1 MPPKPKILL
10 LFTQMYPY
18 GKEETFIEDEIEII
32 RDRFEKIFI
41 FTSST
46 ETNRRKVPDGIK
58 VVRLNF
64 SNITY
69 IDSFKAFGNK
79 LYWKELL
86 FLFKKDPL
94 QLFSFGIQKT
104 IIYSLLNA
112 KVLSENIFEQLND
125 QVDIHN
131 SSLFFYSYWINDFA
145 LAFVMLKNT
154 INGKFFCRA
163 HGWDIYLERSR
174 YKFLPFRNILPV
186 YLDRIYFISR
196 TGWNYYSSRYGI
208 YDNLVISRLGVKNQ
222 LPSTDVSIINKEL
235 TLLSCSLIIPIK
247 RIELIINSLA
257 LLKDIKYKWY
267 HIGYDL
273 DMGSSTHKL
282 VEMAKRLEVNFKP
295 IGFIRNDEVHQFYQ
309 NQRVDLFINLSTTE
323 GIPVSIMEAYSY
335 GVPAIATNVGGTSEI
350 VTNENGQLLNATPSL
365 DEINTAIRN
374 FHNLSPEQVNL
385 KKQAAYKTW
394 QEKYN
399 AKTNY
404 TQFVEDILSL

>member
-1 MPPKPKILL
+1 MHPKRKFLL

-41 FTSST
+41 FTSSS
-46 ETNRRKVPDGIK
+46 ETVRRKVPDGIK
-58 VVRLNF
+58 VVRLNP

-69 IDSFKAFGNK
+69 IDTFKAFCNK

-86 FLFKKDPL
+86 FIFKKNPL

-112 KVLSENIFEQLND
+112 KVLSENIFEQVND
-125 QVDIHN
+125 EIDIHN

-145 LAFVMLKNT
+145 LAFVMLKST

-186 YLDRIYFISR
+186 FLDRIYFISR
-196 TGWNYYSSRYGI
+196 TGRDYYSSRYGI
-208 YDNLVISRLGVKNQ
+208 YDSLVISRLGVKNQ
-222 LPSTDVSIINKEL
+222 LPSIDVSAINKEL
-235 TLLSCSLIIPIK
+235 ILLSCSLIIPIK

-257 LLKDIKYKWY
+257 LLKGIKYQWY

-273 DMGSSTHKL
+273 DMGSFTHKL
-282 VEMAKRLEVNFKP
+282 VEMAKKLEVNFKP
-295 IGFIRNDEVHQFYQ
+295 LGFIRNDAVHQFYQ

-323 GIPVSIMEAYSY
+323 GVPVSIMEAYSH

-350 VTNENGQLLNATPSL
+350 VNNENGYLLDSNPSTG
-365 DEINTAIRN
+365 EVVEAISD
-374 FHNLSPEQVNL
+374 FYNL
-385 KKQAAYKTW
+385 KTSSKIVKSKLAYNTW
-394 QEKYN
+394 NEEYN
-399 AKTNY
+399 AKRNY
-404 TQFVEDILSL
+404 SKFADDILSL